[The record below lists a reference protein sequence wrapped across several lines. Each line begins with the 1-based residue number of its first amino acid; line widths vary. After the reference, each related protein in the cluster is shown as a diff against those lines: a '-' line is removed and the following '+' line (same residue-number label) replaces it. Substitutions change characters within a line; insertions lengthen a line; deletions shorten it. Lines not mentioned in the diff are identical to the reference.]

1 MREDAKTTIQ
11 PYDSTRPLLVMRP
24 FEGEEDVRNDGTEI
38 ETKALVYR
46 WVNNEMEERFIEYC
60 QSDKYGAYEL
70 PRISAIRQR
79 EYSSYKK
86 DRKYKENQG
95 T

>member
-1 MREDAKTTIQ
+1 
-11 PYDSTRPLLVMRP
+11 MRP